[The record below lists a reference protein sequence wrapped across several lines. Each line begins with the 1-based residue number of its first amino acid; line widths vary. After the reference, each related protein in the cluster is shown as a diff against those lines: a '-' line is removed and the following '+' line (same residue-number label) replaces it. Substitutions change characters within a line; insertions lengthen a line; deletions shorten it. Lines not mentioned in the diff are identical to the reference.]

1 MRFSVFMISM
11 GTGRSSDRQ
20 VYDDALAD
28 ARLADRLGFEAFWF
42 AEHHFNGDFCMS
54 PSPNLLVASAA
65 RETERIKL
73 GVAVNVLPMHH
84 PVRLA
89 EEGAMLDQL
98 TNGRFMWGIGRG
110 IVGREFLP
118 FGVDS
123 TTARARFN
131 EIHDTVING
140 WASGRIECHG
150 RFHDFQGVDLYPNVL
165 QRPHPPVWVAAQSP
179 ESVAWCASRDYIAM
193 QVGEPIEQ
201 TRRHAER
208 YRRAAADAGIA
219 IREGGIVPL
228 RYCFVAESDEIAR
241 EKCAPYLRDFWHH
254 FTRIAAPGGVIPDR
268 SGYEYWYEEG
278 DLSRYATDDYDL
290 LNHQGIIICG
300 SPRTVIEH
308 LRRQAE
314 LVGTD
319 RFLLDFWRG
328 SLKREDRIRSLEL
341 FGKEVIP
348 ALRGAPVTAAA

>member
-1 MRFSVFMISM
+1 MISM
-11 GTGRSSDRQ
+11 GEGRSSDRQ
-20 VYDDALAD
+20 VYEDALAD

-123 TTARARFN
+123 ANARARFN
-131 EIHDTVING
+131 EIHDTVINA
-140 WASGRIECHG
+140 WTTGRIECHG
-150 RFHDFQGVDLYPNVL
+150 RFYDFEGVDLYPNVM
-165 QRPHPPVWVAAQSP
+165 QRPHPPVWAAAQSP
-179 ESVAWCASRDYIAM
+179 ESVAWCARHDYIAM
-193 QVGEPIEQ
+193 QVGEPMEQ
-201 TRRHAER
+201 ARRHAER
-208 YRRAAADAGIA
+208 YRRAAAEAGVT
-219 IREGGIVPL
+219 IREGGI
-228 RYCFVAESDEIAR
+228 
-241 EKCAPYLRDFWHH
+241 
-254 FTRIAAPGGVIPDR
+254 IPDR

-290 LNHQGIIICG
+290 LNQQGIIVCG
-300 SPRTVIEH
+300 SPQTVIEH
-308 LRRQAE
+308 LRRQAM

-328 SLKREDRIRSLEL
+328 SLAREDRMRSLEL
-341 FGKEVIP
+341 FGNEVIP
-348 ALRGAPVTAAA
+348 ALRGGPIPAAA